1 MAFQNEVDDE
11 VEFLLAPFRDIVSKA
26 KDAAENAGD
35 EQPSMR
41 KAAETLCK
49 EGQRALNRL
58 EPLCSNIASQHGVT
72 FTRAVRSNG
81 NSGAIQHRCCSY
93 RLTRLSLQR
102 TLAITTWSLQIFSG
116 ASTTT

>member
-11 VEFLLAPFRDIVSKA
+11 VEFLLEPFRDIVSKA

-58 EPLCSNIASQHGVT
+58 GPLCNKFASQHGVT
-72 FTRAVRSNG
+72 FTRAIRSNG
-81 NSGAIQHRCCSY
+81 NSRAIHNRCDY
-93 RLTRLSLQR
+93 RLTRMNCR
-102 TLAITTWSLQIFSG
+102 GHW
-116 ASTTT
+116 